1 MQNVDCCDP
10 TLENSL
16 FGAVKLLKNSDVA
29 KFMYSGCV
37 IGFDTK

>member
-1 MQNVDCCDP
+1 MQNVDSGDP

-16 FGAVKLLKNSDVA
+16 FGAAKLVNSDVA
-29 KFMYSGCV
+29 KSMYPGCD

>member
-1 MQNVDCCDP
+1 MQNVDSGDP

-16 FGAVKLLKNSDVA
+16 FGAAKLVKNSDVA
-29 KFMYSGCV
+29 KSMYPGRD

>member
-1 MQNVDCCDP
+1 MQNVDSGDP

-16 FGAVKLLKNSDVA
+16 FAAVKLVKNSDVA
-29 KFMYSGCV
+29 KSMYPGCD

>member
-1 MQNVDCCDP
+1 MQNVDSSDP

-16 FGAVKLLKNSDVA
+16 FGAVELVKNSDVA
-29 KFMYSGCV
+29 KFMYPGCD